1 MSDTWWLVKVTCY
14 FIAPYQLF
22 VVDGVVDDDDDDD
35 DDDDVYNKM
44 N

>member
-22 VVDGVVDDDDDDD
+22 VVDGVDDDDFDDYD
-35 DDDDVYNKM
+35 KM

>member
-1 MSDTWWLVKVTCY
+1 MTCY

-22 VVDGVVDDDDDDD
+22 VVDGVVVDDDDDDD
-35 DDDDVYNKM
+35 YDKM